1 MQATSFA
8 YEQGDEMPNSAE
20 SERAIL
26 GAIILTNDVAK
37 DAIERLRLD
46 DFYTP
51 SHQRIFAAMA
61 ALQKR
66 GSEINPILIGE
77 ELKKD
82 HALES
87 VGGISFIANL
97 SYGLPHSTNISH
109 YAAHLR
115 DTAARRR
122 GMRMCAALTARC
134 SDLSTPWTESVEWA
148 RRQTVDLE
156 TAKESSLIQSWKE
169 VRGLDLPHGDQVVH
183 ELERS
188 ELGMINSVAGVG
200 KSTLIRNL
208 ILSLASG
215 RPFAN
220 IAPWRKPRRVVLL
233 DFETR
238 LRRLRKDINKMLEA
252 FSSEERALIDENFH
266 VICDRL
272 VNDEPLSLSTAEH
285 MACVVRDVRSFRA
298 DIVVVDTISAAF
310 AVQEENSN
318 SEVMRVILKPLG
330 RLARETQSAV
340 LGAHHV
346 GKSGTEEGRGEKV
359 YRGRGASAFGTF
371 PSLVLNLT
379 ADSTDRHRVTLSMP
393 KCKGREVDDFNL
405 QLDRDARWFAITDQP
420 VITARTSY
428 DLTLGIFDDGKPRE
442 RREINELLTGQVS
455 ISGIT
460 NHLKTAVAR
469 GQLESPRRGRYQR
482 PGEMLVM
489 PAPIETSKHSI
500 RKDEENGRSHT
511 MPL

>member
-1 MQATSFA
+1 MTQATALA
-8 YEQGDEMPNSAE
+8 YDSGVDGLPNSAE

-26 GAIILTNDVAK
+26 GAIILNNGLARH
-37 DAIERLRLD
+37 AIERLRPD

-51 SHQRIFAAMA
+51 SHRNIFSAI
-61 ALQKR
+61 ALLLKS
-66 GSEINPILIGE
+66 GSEITPILIGE
-77 ELKKD
+77 ELKRD

-87 VGGISFIANL
+87 AGGIAFIANL
-97 SYGLPHSTNISH
+97 TYGLPHSSNISH
-109 YAAHLR
+109 YAAHLK

-122 GMRMCAALTARC
+122 GMRAGAALQEKAK
-134 SDLSTPWTESVEWA
+134 DLSTPWSESVDWA
-148 RRQTVDLE
+148 RRQTADLE
-156 TAKESSLIQSWKE
+156 VPKEEGLIQSWKE
-169 VRGLDLPHGDQVVH
+169 VRALDLPKGDQIIH
-183 ELERS
+183 ELERA

-208 ILSLASG
+208 ILSLATG

-238 LRRLRKDINKMLEA
+238 LRRLRKDINKMLDA
-252 FSSEERALIDENFH
+252 FSSEERALVDENFH

-272 VNDEPLSLSTAEH
+272 VNDEPLSLSTVEH
-285 MACVVRDVRSFRA
+285 MARVVRDVRAFRA
-298 DIVVVDTISAAF
+298 DIVIVDTISAAF

-318 SEVMRVILKPLG
+318 SEVMRVILKPLA
-330 RLARETQSAV
+330 RMAREAQTAI

-346 GKSGTEEGRGEKV
+346 GKGGSEEGRGEKV

-405 QLDRDARWFAITDQP
+405 QLDRNARWFAVTDQP
-420 VITARTSY
+420 VITARTSH
-428 DLTLGIFDDGKPRE
+428 DLVLGIFQDGKLRKRAE
-442 RREINELLTGQVS
+442 VNEALKGQVAVS
-455 ISGIT
+455 TIT
-460 NHLKTAVAR
+460 QCLKRLVEHTQ
-469 GQLESPRRGRYQR
+469 QLTQPKHGEYQIVSD
-482 PGEMLVM
+482 ML
-489 PAPIETSKHSI
+489 PLLAPIDSCQT
-500 RKDEENGRSHT
+500 
-511 MPL
+511 